1 MGNFQKICGIVCII
15 LLLAIGCSEKKKPDD
30 GKIEHIKLQQEW
42 FPNSNYAGAVFA
54 KYEFA
59 KRFGIDIEIL
69 PGSDL
74 IDPIKV
80 VLSNDK
86 IIGDASADRVLM
98 ANEKGADL
106 VIIGVVNINS
116 PTCFIS
122 KKEKN
127 ITTPFDFVNKKVG
140 ILTGTNTELI
150 YYALMNNLK
159 IDRKKITEVEI
170 PFDLQTFITN
180 AYDVRPAFIYD
191 EPVSLDLKNIKY
203 NIIEPKN
210 YGIKF
215 LGTVYFTKRENIYKY
230 PELIQSF
237 INAIADGWKA
247 ALKYP
252 ETAISY
258 VKKFDKSI
266 DSYRELLSLK
276 KGKEYFQGKDGK
288 ILFADNEDW
297 VSMRDIMK
305 KMKLIDTLNIMNC
318 FDNSFLNNYYRNEK
332 TNIHIK

>member
-1 MGNFQKICGIVCII
+1 MKNFQKICGIVCIV
-15 LLLAIGCSEKKKPDD
+15 LLIIISCSEKKKPDD
-30 GKIEHIKLQQEW
+30 GKVEQIKLQQEW

-59 KRFGIDIEIL
+59 KRYGIDIEIL

-80 VLSNDK
+80 VLSGDK

-106 VIIGVVNINS
+106 VVIGVVNINS
-116 PTCFIS
+116 PTCFVS

-150 YYALMNNLK
+150 YYALMNNLR

-170 PFDLQTFITN
+170 PFDLQTFIIN

-247 ALKYP
+247 SLKYP

-258 VKKFDKSI
+258 VKKFDESI
-266 DSYRELLSLK
+266 DSNRELLSLK
-276 KGKEYFQGKDGK
+276 KGKEYYQGKDDK
-288 ILFADNEDW
+288 ILFADSEDW
-297 VSMRDIMK
+297 GGMGGIMK
-305 KMKLIDTLNIMNC
+305 KMKLIDTLNIMHC
-318 FDNSFLNNYYRNEK
+318 LDNSFLNNYYRNEE
-332 TNIHIK
+332 TNLYTK